1 MSAADYYNVSPEYHQ
16 QQSAAVAAT
25 QQANASQQ
33 DYPQQAYPQQA
44 LPEQA
49 YPQQAYPQYPQQVS
63 LPPRLVEVLIRR
75 HTSHATCMESP
86 MW

>member
-33 DYPQQAYPQQA
+33 DYPQQA
-44 LPEQA
+44 L
-49 YPQQAYPQYPQQVS
+49 PQQAYPQYPQQVS
-63 LPPRLVEVLIRR
+63 LPPRLVEVLIRP